1 MRILNIKSGAGWVG
15 GGGEKGST
23 LSQDKISLSGL
34 VSIEGFFLSK
44 NKVGILILEG
54 LQNLVQSPFKK
65 IFNPFLLFLC
75 SCSLLF
81 LYLFYILLSHHLLQ
95 SMEFGRVYIVP
106 ITIPYLGLLIYH
118 KFFYLIHNK

>member
-1 MRILNIKSGAGWVG
+1 MRILKIKSGDGWIG

-34 VSIEGFFLSK
+34 VSIEDFFLSK
-44 NKVGILILEG
+44 NKVGISILEG

-75 SCSLLF
+75 SCSF
-81 LYLFYILLSHHLLQ
+81 IIPVFILHS
-95 SMEFGRVYIVP
+95 SFSSPTIVQV
-106 ITIPYLGLLIYH
+106 I
-118 KFFYLIHNK
+118 